1 MPVFTMPAD
10 QCGKSAFA
18 QQAQA
23 RLLNALF
30 DARHPLSVSEL
41 ETQLRITRR
50 DLWSAIRT
58 QANVGNLRKGQPVE
72 LTAAARV
79 AIAAGRTA
87 SEQAVAA

>member
-1 MPVFTMPAD
+1 MPVVTIPAR
-10 QCGKSAFA
+10 QCGKSFA
-18 QQAQA
+18 MDKQA

-30 DARHPLSVSEL
+30 DASQPLSVSEL
-41 ETQLRITRR
+41 EAQLRITRR
-50 DLWSAIRT
+50 DLWSAIRA
-58 QANVGNLRKGQPVE
+58 QANVGNLRKGQPLE